1 MTSLPT
7 PVGKPNEEM
16 VATSLLLHGA
26 LAIHEDLLSRLRECP
41 KDQSLR
47 KQVQRNEQLV
57 DRLIWG
63 YRSAIARYLSRLAK
77 SQLVS

>member
-1 MTSLPT
+1 
-7 PVGKPNEEM
+7 M

-26 LAIHEDLLSRLRECP
+26 LAIHEDLLSRLGECP
-41 KDQSLR
+41 KNQPLR
-47 KQVQRNEQLV
+47 KQVVRNEELV

-63 YRSAIARYLSRLAK
+63 YRVAISRYLSRLAK